1 MPSLANMPVAAQAAN
16 PGGTLTLQPAA
27 PVTGRYLLIWFT
39 ELPPNNAGAYEAF
52 VYNVSVSGTS

>member
-1 MPSLANMPVAAQAAN
+1 MAAQAAN

-27 PVTGRYLLIWFT
+27 PVTARYLLIWFT
-39 ELPPNNAGAYEAF
+39 QLPPNNAGAYEAF